1 MSQPPT
7 QREPRPRHA
16 RPDPAL
22 PAEARSAELRSFDA
36 LWSDGH
42 WEHRPDPDSLRSWLG
57 LSPTATLTD
66 LPPIRE
72 ETQPPPRQPRAPSRP
87 PEPRPVFRH
96 PGLPAR
102 PRGRAY
108 FTAAFWV
115 LFATSLLLWWLDTPA
130 RSLATTGD
138 VLLAVGRITGLAG
151 GFVLLF
157 QILLMSRAA
166 WLERWIG
173 AHSIMVWHRELGG
186 YLFFAVATHIATT
199 LVAYSELA
207 ERPFL
212 AESWDIIAGWE
223 DMLNAS
229 IAALLL
235 FAVVVVSI
243 RGVRRKMSY
252 ETWYYLHLSAYLIVV
267 LVYAHQFSTGEQL
280 GGGFGWW
287 YWTGLHALVVGNL
300 VWGRVAGPIVLNV
313 RHRLRVVDV
322 VEEAAGIVS
331 LYVGGE
337 RLPELKVR
345 AGQFFRWRF
354 LTREAWWQAHP
365 FSLSAAPNREW
376 LRLTVKVV
384 GDHTH
389 ALQHLR
395 IGTRVVA
402 EGPSGVFTA
411 DRSVKRSALL
421 IAGGSGIAPI
431 RALLEDLPSG
441 TILIYRATSP
451 ADIVFRRELDW
462 LAHERG
468 AYVWYVIGRRDDP
481 GPRQLFTPRGLH
493 KLIPDVAERDVFLC
507 GPPGLVAESVR
518 TLRRLRV
525 RRRQI
530 HVDPFEF

>member
-1 MSQPPT
+1 MPQPAAD
-7 QREPRPRHA
+7 RGARPRHA
-16 RPDPAL
+16 RPDAAL
-22 PAEARSAELRSFDA
+22 PGEARSTELRSFDA

-72 ETQPPPRQPRAPSRP
+72 EFLPPPARERE
-87 PEPRPVFRH
+87 PEPERRPVYRY
-96 PGLPAR
+96 PGLPPR

-108 FTAAFWV
+108 FTVAFWV
-115 LFATSLLLWWLDTPA
+115 LLAASLMLWWLDTPA
-130 RSLATTGD
+130 RSLGTTGD
-138 VLLAVGRITGLAG
+138 VLLAVGRITGIAG

-157 QILLMSRAA
+157 QVLLMSRAA

-186 YLFFAVATHIATT
+186 YLFFAIVTHAVTT
-199 LVAYSELA
+199 LVAYSDLG

-212 AESWDIIAGWE
+212 AEAWDIVTGWP
-223 DMLNAS
+223 DMLNATL
-229 IAALLL
+229 AALLL
-235 FAVVVVSI
+235 IGVTVVSI
-243 RGVRRKMSY
+243 RGVRRTMSY

-267 LVYAHQFSTGEQL
+267 LGYAHQFSTGEQL
-280 GGGFGWW
+280 SDGLGWW
-287 YWTGLHALVVGNL
+287 FWTGLHVFVIANL
-300 VWGRVAGPIVLNV
+300 AWGRIIGPVVLNV

-322 VEEAAGIVS
+322 VEEAPGMVS
-331 LYVGGE
+331 LYIGGR
-337 RLPELKVR
+337 RLPGLKVR
-345 AGQFFRWRF
+345 AGQYFRWRF
-354 LTREAWWQAHP
+354 LTRDAWWQAHP
-365 FSLSAAPNREW
+365 FSLSAAPNHEW
-376 LRLTVKVV
+376 LRLTVKMV
-384 GDHTH
+384 GDHTR

-395 IGTRVVA
+395 PGTRVVA

-431 RALLEDLPSG
+431 RALLEDLPPG

-462 LAHERG
+462 LAHERR

-481 GPRQLFTPRGLH
+481 APRQLFTPRGLH